1 MFRLAE
7 QGLEPKWALMFV
19 ITFSIFSIGSLIK
32 DYRKE
37 NGDKMT
43 DCRKIFHKTAFDI
56 TLALSENVAG
66 GALLA

>member
-1 MFRLAE
+1 
-7 QGLEPKWALMFV
+7 MFV